1 MAGGEEIDIPA
12 GKHTLRKEIV
22 HGFGCFMPKIN
33 ISSSSSCSNSGVKT
47 VVFKVVN

>member
-33 ISSSSSCSNSGVKT
+33 ISSSRSSSGVKT